1 MYRKDPKTASGGVLA
16 VARDIHHSLPSVSR
30 ESLNE
35 QFRYP
40 GSHVATYFILKRQ

>member
-1 MYRKDPKTASGGVLA
+1 MNRKDPKTASGGVLA
-16 VARDIHHSLPSVSR
+16 VAHHSLPSVSR